1 MAYCGSESNTISLDA
16 YQIGNI
22 VFSTDDISHEYKE
35 SLRQMLSSLDLRT
48 LFEMLMIV
56 TTEGMKKLYGNGN
69 QTVDISLFT
78 DEHINIINS
87 FLNKINFTM
96 LIDVIPAIEWN
107 SEDFKKKK
115 SYKETIISTS
125 TKLEDLN
132 YILERN
138 DFVIIS
144 FMKN

>member
-1 MAYCGSESNTISLDA
+1 
-16 YQIGNI
+16 
-22 VFSTDDISHEYKE
+22 
-35 SLRQMLSSLDLRT
+35 
-48 LFEMLMIV
+48 MLMIV